1 MQTILKGKYNIIKDD
16 QGKACNWVGLGND
29 EKVQILLPGWGVGIR
44 TLYRLLHLFSG
55 PRLYSSNLLGY
66 IWGVQKLA
74 APQH

>member
-44 TLYRLLHLFSG
+44 TLYRPLHLLSG

-66 IWGVQKLA
+66 IWAVQKSA
-74 APQH
+74 ALQH